1 MANHASAKKRIRR
14 NARAADVNTNR
25 RSRVRTF
32 LKKVETEILAG
43 NATGAKEALQAVQPE
58 LLRAAS
64 KGLFHKNMVAR
75 KLSRLSA
82 KIKAL

>member
-14 NARAADVNTNR
+14 NARSADVNAAR

-43 NATGAKEALQAVQPE
+43 NADGAKEALHAVQPE
-58 LLRAAS
+58 LQRAAS

-75 KLSRLSA
+75 KLSRLA
-82 KIKAL
+82 ARIKAL